1 MRLRKQLKVS
11 VELIPQEKAGH
22 FLLYRIMMTKEMLNR
37 KETIIHKEYKPSQK
51 LKGLVALITGGDSG
65 IGRSVAVLFAKEGAD
80 IAIVY
85 HESDNDAEYTR
96 KMVEDEERQ
105 CQLYKG
111 DISNEAFCKEVVHAV
126 HDNFGHLDILINNA
140 AIQSPKHD
148 FMDVDSH
155 QFRHTFEVN
164 LFSCFYLVHE
174 ALTVMNKGSN
184 IINTASVVAFRGHEQ
199 LVDYSA
205 TKGALVSF
213 TRALSQYMA
222 TKGIR
227 VNAVAPGPIWTPLI
241 FETFDEDH
249 IKHFGQKTPM
259 ERAGLPSEVAP
270 AFLFLA
276 SPEASYITGQVIHVN
291 GGEVVG
297 G

>member
-1 MRLRKQLKVS
+1 
-11 VELIPQEKAGH
+11 
-22 FLLYRIMMTKEMLNR
+22 MTKDILNR
-37 KETIIHKEYKPSQK
+37 TETIIHKEYRPYHK
-51 LKGLVALITGGDSG
+51 LQGSVALITGGDSG

-85 HESDNDAEYTR
+85 HESDDDAEYTR
-96 KMVEDEERQ
+96 QLVEDEEKN
-105 CQLYKG
+105 CLLFKG
-111 DISNEAFCKEVVHAV
+111 DISEEAFCKKVVHDV
-126 HDNFGHLDILINNA
+126 HNTFGRLDILVNNA
-140 AIQSPKHD
+140 AIQEPKDD
-148 FMDVDSH
+148 FMQVDSN

-164 LFSCFYLVHE
+164 LFSCYYFIHE
-174 ALTVMNKGSN
+174 ALTVMDKGSR

-199 LVDYSA
+199 LIDYSA

-213 TRALSQYMA
+213 TRALSQQMA

-241 FETFDEDH
+241 FETFDEEH
-249 IKHFGQKTPM
+249 IRNFGQKTPM

-291 GGEVVG
+291 GGEPVAG
-297 G
+297 

>member
-1 MRLRKQLKVS
+1 
-11 VELIPQEKAGH
+11 
-22 FLLYRIMMTKEMLNR
+22 MMTKEMLNR
-37 KETIIHKEYKPSQK
+37 KETIIHKEYKPVQK

-96 KMVEDEERQ
+96 KMVEEEKRT
-105 CQLYKG
+105 CILYKG
-111 DISNEAFCKEVVHAV
+111 DISNEAYCKEVVHAV
-126 HDNFGHLDILINNA
+126 HDSFGRLDILINNA
-140 AIQSPKHD
+140 AIQSPKDD
-148 FMDVDSH
+148 FMEVDSK

-174 ALTVMNKGSN
+174 ALTVMSKGSS

-213 TRALSQYMA
+213 TRALSQFMA

-249 IKHFGQKTPM
+249 IKHFGEKTPM
-259 ERAGLPSEVAP
+259 ERAGLPAEVAP
-270 AFLFLA
+270 PSCFSLL
-276 SPEASYITGQVIHVN
+276 PKPHILQVR
-291 GGEVVG
+291 
-297 G
+297 